1 MFHVSMLIY
10 RYSKGE
16 RKHKKRS
23 SCAEA
28 DVYPR
33 VMRPAVTWPL
43 SQLTAP
49 PGGARDVYKT
59 FIIKRIMILRRR
71 YLHETYEA

>member
-1 MFHVSMLIY
+1 MLIY

-16 RKHKKRS
+16 RKHKKRFNYAGS
-23 SCAEA
+23 

-49 PGGARDVYKT
+49 PGGARDVYRI
-59 FIIKRIMILRRR
+59 FIIANNNDVKK
-71 YLHETYEA
+71 EVFT